1 MDKKLDSVS
10 RVLHR
15 SSESSLRKSISH
27 LTYSG
32 FREVKDL
39 RRDTRR
45 NPVRVLVCPQ
55 KKLKY
60 LVHEDPTMGWETE
73 VVIIRRGDPWMSSVL
88 NLMWEREYRGG
99 VRLTFRD
106 GSDGDFISR
115 LNEWVQR
122 RRGVGSCDRCSVT
135 RVDRGTKKRTRGC

>member
-115 LNEWVQR
+115 LNE
-122 RRGVGSCDRCSVT
+122 
-135 RVDRGTKKRTRGC
+135 